1 MNNGLAISN
10 SFTLRFQNTTND
22 RQRIS
27 LFELG
32 KSGVNQV
39 TDVIDATTFNNQSAL
54 PITPSL
60 VWNTAVSQPFT
71 ASGTPSFNY
80 YPQATDLRVQDSGNF
95 ELISDNDLGGATFS
109 QVDVAVTSGM
119 TLNELNNAL
128 NVALQTQADSNNTNF
143 KNNRG
148 EVMKVF
154 ITFDENWINAQS
166 LPISQTSSQWRKA
179 FGISIQYPQ
188 SDLEIGSTGNPIRLG
203 DIKSPSSV
211 TQFFNSINTIPT
223 QIKSMANG
231 VIVDDSSNSMTYDEI
246 LNSQNGNVLDV
257 RSLGFSVGSTPSQTE
272 KDSQM
277 LQPFYFQKIDV
288 NGNDLSYAKVELKD
302 PYQFQDSYA
311 IIDMGTESDIYM
323 LDGNTRFSYDVEAL
337 TTLFLTYN
345 YTKLSVLG
353 FSERYSLKQ
362 VQKEQAELSK
372 YNTQQDTSRTFVL
385 TTPKQKT
392 TKNRKNFSN
401 FIELKKRNKKLIPIT
416 LGVLGVI
423 FMYKIFKIN

>member
-32 KSGVNQV
+32 KSGANQV
-39 TDVIDATTFNNQSAL
+39 TNLIDATTFNNQSAL
-54 PITPSL
+54 PFTPSL
-60 VWNTAVSQPFT
+60 VWNTASSQPFT

-128 NVALQTQADSNNTNF
+128 NVALQTQSDSNNTNF
-143 KNNRG
+143 RNNRG

-166 LPISQTSSQWRKA
+166 LPINQTSSQWRKA
-179 FGISIQYPQ
+179 FGISIQYPK
-188 SDLEIGSTGNPIRLG
+188 SDLEIGSTGNPIRLA
-203 DIKSPSSV
+203 DIKSPSSA
-211 TQFFNSINTIPT
+211 TQFFNSINLIPT
-223 QIKSMANG
+223 EIKSMANG
-231 VIVDDSSNSMTYDEI
+231 VIVDDSSNSISYDEI

-345 YTKLSVLG
+345 YTKLSVLRYN
-353 FSERYSLKQ
+353 ERYSMQQ
-362 VQKEQAELSK
+362 VQKEQAELTE
-372 YNTQQDTSRTFVL
+372 YNKQQDTSRTFVL
-385 TTPKQKT
+385 TTPKAKT

-401 FIELKKRNKKLIPIT
+401 FIEIKKTNKKLIPIA

-423 FMYKIFKIN
+423 FMYKLFKIN